1 MTQFTSSA
9 KPIQYYISAQSNAI
23 DALAAAVGDR
33 LERLT
38 QCERYQLLAVVSL
51 FVWNLAETEDG
62 ENITVSLV
70 SCYEVDC
77 PYTVTGNVKICLKLL
92 NGESPDTLS
101 DVLPS
106 IAEYAKNYLMQP
118 SELGDQES
126 HEGEMVLSG
135 LAHWIDPV

>member
-1 MTQFTSSA
+1 MPQFTSTA

-33 LERLT
+33 LEKLT
-38 QCERYQLLAVVSL
+38 QCERYQLLAVVGL
-51 FVWNLAETEDG
+51 FLWNLAETEDG
-62 ENITVSLV
+62 EDVTVSLV

-101 DVLPS
+101 DALPA
-106 IAEYAKNYLMQP
+106 IAEYAKNFLVEP
-118 SELGDQES
+118 SELGDQVI
-126 HEGEMVLSG
+126 HEGEMILSG
-135 LAHWIDPV
+135 LARWIDPA

>member
-23 DALAAAVGDR
+23 DALADATGDR
-33 LERLT
+33 LQKLT
-38 QCERYQLLAVVSL
+38 QSERYQLLSCVGL
-51 FVWNLAETEDG
+51 FLWNLAETEEW
-62 ENITVSLV
+62 ENVKVSLV

-77 PYTVTGNVKICLKLL
+77 PYTVTENIKICLKLL

-101 DVLPS
+101 DALPA
-106 IAEYAKNYLMQP
+106 IAEYAKNFPVEP
-118 SELGDQES
+118 SELGVL

-135 LAHWIDPV
+135 LASWIDPA